1 MMEKMLRGLKSLFV
15 AGGKAGTS
23 RQRGRQ
29 NKIGNMLFGSYYLQ
43 AFLFNLAAGVLSF
56 VWTIIEQGGLFS
68 LAGDFNSQQITFAM
82 AANDAVKAG
91 NIIWDW
97 SLDLGS
103 NFIGGQMFYVVG
115 NPSFW
120 ISLLFPSRYFMYVV
134 GWIYILKYAVAGL
147 TSYACMRRY
156 VRDQQTAVIGS
167 MLYAFCGFMGEDL
180 LFYHFHDVVALF
192 PLLVLT
198 LDGMMLEKKK
208 GPFIFAVCINAL
220 VNYFFFIGEVIFM
233 AACPRLHARCGPFA
247 AGFLFCYTEPAC
259 RSGLHRID
267 SSGIR
272 GGAISLYTEGTYI
285 PRRGNVPSERGD
297 QK

>member
-1 MMEKMLRGLKSLFV
+1 MMDKMLRGLKSLFV
-15 AGGKAGTS
+15 AGGKTGTS
-23 RQRGRQ
+23 MQRGKQKKR
-29 NKIGNMLFGSYYLQ
+29 GNILFGSYYLQ

-120 ISLLFPSRYFMYVV
+120 LSLLFPSRYFMYVV

-156 VRDQQTAVIGS
+156 VRDQQTAVIG
-167 MLYAFCGFMGEDL
+167 
-180 LFYHFHDVVALF
+180 
-192 PLLVLT
+192 
-198 LDGMMLEKKK
+198 
-208 GPFIFAVCINAL
+208 
-220 VNYFFFIGEVIFM
+220 
-233 AACPRLHARCGPFA
+233 
-247 AGFLFCYTEPAC
+247 
-259 RSGLHRID
+259 
-267 SSGIR
+267 
-272 GGAISLYTEGTYI
+272 
-285 PRRGNVPSERGD
+285 
-297 QK
+297 